1 MTNPVEQLGGKFLLY
16 VNTGSDESTNLTW
29 TKIGGQRKGSF
40 GEPSD
45 IVKAQHKDSFPY
57 YNKIYGYME
66 WTFDFDGVW
75 LTDDSTGIEDP
86 GLKYLRYLKRNQIKA
101 YVKIVTPINGA
112 AAGNGSSYTGHALI
126 ASLVT
131 DGPHDNV
138 ITYTGKLEGSGTY
151 VFTE

>member
-1 MTNPVEQLGGKFLLY
+1 MGHPEEQLGGKFLLY

-29 TKIGGQRKGSF
+29 TKIGGQRKGNF

-45 IVKAQHKDSFPY
+45 IVKAQHKDSFPWY
-57 YNKIYGYME
+57 RKVYGYID

-75 LTDDSTGIEDP
+75 MSDDTTGVQEPGISQMQNLWDTQTD
-86 GLKYLRYLKRNQIKA
+86 A

-112 AAGNGSSYTGHALI
+112 AAGNGAYYTGHAVI
-126 ASLVT
+126 ATFSL
-131 DGPHDNV
+131 DGPHDNL
-138 ITYTGKLEGSGTY
+138 ITYTGKLEGNGAF